1 MKSLLRQQLQPW
13 FARWRALPSRDQ
25 RALGGLVVFF
35 VAALVWVTVVSPL
48 RAWVDRAQADVAAAQ
63 DDLAWMQANAAAA
76 RRAAASGG
84 AGRLPAGQ
92 SLLSAVNGSA
102 REAGINLQRFEPD
115 GDHRVRVTL
124 ENAVLTDVL
133 RWIVLVEQ
141 RHGLVVENFSADSLP
156 QPGLANIRLTLGM
169 PR

>member
-1 MKSLLRQQLQPW
+1 MRSVLHRRLQPW
-13 FARWRALPSRDQ
+13 IARWRSLPARDQ
-25 RALGGLVVFF
+25 RALG
-35 VAALVWVTVVSPL
+35 ALVLFVVAIVIWMGMVSPL
-48 RAWVDRAQADVAAAQ
+48 RAWVERAQDDVSAAR

-76 RRAAASGG
+76 RRVAASGV
-84 AGRLPAGQ
+84 AGRLPEGQ
-92 SLLSAVNGSA
+92 SLLAAVNGSA

-141 RHGLVVENFSADSLP
+141 RHGLVVDSFSADALP
-156 QPGLANIRLTLGM
+156 QAGVANIRLTLGM